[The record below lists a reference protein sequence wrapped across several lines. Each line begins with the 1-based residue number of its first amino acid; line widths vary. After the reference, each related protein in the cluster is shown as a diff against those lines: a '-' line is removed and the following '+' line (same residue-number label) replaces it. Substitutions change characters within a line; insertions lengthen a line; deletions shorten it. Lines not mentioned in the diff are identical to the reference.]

1 MDKQFK
7 IRNLADKWRIIRSRR
22 IVNTSV
28 RSRSSATSDLTK
40 TATSAE
46 TSLVLPLVFN
56 GKISRNVSVQLKIN
70 RLNGVCEIDLV
81 E

>member
-1 MDKQFK
+1 MNKQVK
-7 IRNLADKWRIIRSRR
+7 VRNLADKWRIIRSRR

>member
-1 MDKQFK
+1 MDKRFK